1 MPNTRWNF
9 LKAAYCSSTR
19 SRVRCRDYSLRCASA
34 PVTVLSFLIHH
45 DFAFPSHTV
54 CRRVGM
60 EVLKYGGPGPDD
72 EKTTCEDDDW
82 YDEAESEQEELISE
96 EAHQS
101 ITHPV

>member
-1 MPNTRWNF
+1 
-9 LKAAYCSSTR
+9 
-19 SRVRCRDYSLRCASA
+19 
-34 PVTVLSFLIHH
+34 
-45 DFAFPSHTV
+45 
-54 CRRVGM
+54 M
-60 EVLKYGGPGPDD
+60 EVLKYGGPDPDD